1 MATVSEKL
9 RGTFS
14 TAKQQLAGF
23 EKKAVEQV
31 ELFEKKAKS
40 SFGDVR
46 GQIDAVPA
54 QLKGTWETVVGRV
67 RGALDFAS
75 NDDLKSLQGK
85 VEELSKKVEK
95 LVRGEKLK
103 AASSSNNSKK

>member
-1 MATVSEKL
+1 MATVSEKV

-23 EKKAVEQV
+23 EKKAVQQV
-31 ELFEKKAKS
+31 ELLEKKAKES
-40 SFGDVR
+40 LGEVR
-46 GQIDAVPA
+46 GQIDSVPQ

-75 NDDLKSLQGK
+75 NDDLKKVQAK

-95 LVRGEKLK
+95 LVRGDKIK
-103 AASSSNNSKK
+103 SAAGPSKK